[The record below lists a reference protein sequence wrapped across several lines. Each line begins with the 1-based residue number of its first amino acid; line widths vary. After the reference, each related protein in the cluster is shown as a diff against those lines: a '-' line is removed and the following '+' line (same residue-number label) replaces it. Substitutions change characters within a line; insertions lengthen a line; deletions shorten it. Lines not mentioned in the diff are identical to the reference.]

1 MRLMGFLFLSLTFL
15 AGITIGSVQTALI
28 NVVVFLALALLVA
41 RFLEPR
47 FGNNGLAFGMAGAF
61 FASFSWPI
69 AVIAFGVENSDEPAT
84 LYFTDQPETSA
95 Q

>member
-1 MRLMGFLFLSLTFL
+1 MGFLFLSLTFL

-28 NVVVFLALALLVA
+28 NVVVFLALALLVS

-61 FASFSWPI
+61 FVSFSWPI
-69 AVIAFGVENSDEPAT
+69 FVIAMGPR
-84 LYFTDQPETSA
+84 L
-95 Q
+95 